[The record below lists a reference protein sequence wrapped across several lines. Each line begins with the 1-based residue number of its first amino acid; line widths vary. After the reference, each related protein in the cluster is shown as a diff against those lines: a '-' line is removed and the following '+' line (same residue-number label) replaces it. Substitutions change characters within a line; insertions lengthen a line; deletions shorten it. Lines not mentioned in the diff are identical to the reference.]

1 MLRKF
6 NSNQNKFYE
15 KNKNNNINNRAV
27 NSPNKFNSINNIE
40 RAKNNN
46 LNIANFNLTQDFKR
60 DLLKIFI
67 NIFYYEENFLNN
79 KNYNNNEKMCL
90 ISPYWME
97 KFKNYYHY
105 QGLLDLL
112 EKNKDISI
120 NYKNL
125 EDFIDN
131 IINSCLNIDNI
142 LDFKK
147 GKLPTEL
154 SVPKA
159 AFYLIRAQYNIH
171 FLDTA
176 YILPFKI
183 MKIIKKWNNTIAAI
197 PATIFFKDI
206 NIYYTKI
213 NNIIVGKLA
222 NNPLFKSNYVF
233 RYNNENIL
241 KIEQNI
247 LFSHSIEEYIK
258 SRECLL
264 KNFNKQ
270 ILRNDKG
277 EEIGNLIVLYRN
289 KNQNYN
295 IGMKNNQRKNLESL
309 KRFKTVEKM
318 NNQNNQNLLRG
329 KNIGK
334 VKNLSQKQNNII
346 SNNVINTP
354 SPEDNN
360 ESINNRNSPKDK
372 EIINKPINFKELE
385 IKINEIKKL
394 NEEISELKRKNFELN
409 KLKIDNSKIQEQLNK
424 ANIIINN
431 YKKREE
437 EFKNHEKILNDLI
450 KKENEFNKKI
460 SFLEDKENF
469 LEKENNKMEQKRK
482 EFQKDLEFNE
492 KIKNEN
498 DNLLKIKIDLEK
510 EIKEKEIKLQEI
522 EKKIDKDKVI
532 DKDEVIDKKI
542 PLKPIALFK
551 NPTLIGLNN
560 IGSTCFKNSILQ
572 CLSQTEDLTNYFL
585 KENSK
590 NTIFNN
596 NIAKKDKNAL
606 QLCPVYYDLIKNLW
620 SKNGPKSYSPNHFM
634 KVVEEMSKNDILKFK
649 EGEAGDAK
657 DFIIFILE
665 EFHRELQKSIKN
677 KIPIK
682 QNEPFN
688 QYNQESALNYFFN
701 QLTENCSIISDTF
714 FGFNETTTICSFCKN
729 HFNKMGQK
737 VPICYNYGIF
747 NCLIFPLDEV
757 RKMKNNYMKNNNI
770 HISQN
775 DRVNL
780 YECFFYNEK
789 PEYFTGMNRNFCN
802 ICKNTCDAT
811 YETKIFLSPNVLILI
826 LNRGKGNMYDI
837 KIDFE
842 ETIDITGFVIKK
854 DIPKIIYNL
863 YGVITHIG
871 KSGPNAHFV
880 ASCKS
885 PVDNKWYRYNDS
897 NVSPIR
903 NVQKEIIYY
912 GTPYILFYKKCYN
925 QNFSKNKK

>member
-46 LNIANFNLTQDFKR
+46 LNNANFNLTQDFKR

-120 NYKNL
+120 SYKNL

-183 MKIIKKWNNTIAAI
+183 MKIIKKWNNTIAAL
-197 PATIFFKDI
+197 PATVFFKDT

-213 NNIIVGKLA
+213 SNIIVGKLA

-295 IGMKNNQRKNLESL
+295 IGMKNNQRKNLDNQ
-309 KRFKTVEKM
+309 KRSKTVGKM

-372 EIINKPINFKELE
+372 EIINKP
-385 IKINEIKKL
+385 
-394 NEEISELKRKNFELN
+394 N
-409 KLKIDNSKIQEQLNK
+409 K
-424 ANIIINN
+424 
-431 YKKREE
+431 
-437 EFKNHEKILNDLI
+437 F
-450 KKENEFNKKI
+450 
-460 SFLEDKENF
+460 
-469 LEKENNKMEQKRK
+469 
-482 EFQKDLEFNE
+482 
-492 KIKNEN
+492 
-498 DNLLKIKIDLEK
+498 
-510 EIKEKEIKLQEI
+510 
-522 EKKIDKDKVI
+522 
-532 DKDEVIDKKI
+532 
-542 PLKPIALFK
+542 
-551 NPTLIGLNN
+551 
-560 IGSTCFKNSILQ
+560 
-572 CLSQTEDLTNYFL
+572 
-585 KENSK
+585 
-590 NTIFNN
+590 
-596 NIAKKDKNAL
+596 
-606 QLCPVYYDLIKNLW
+606 
-620 SKNGPKSYSPNHFM
+620 
-634 KVVEEMSKNDILKFK
+634 
-649 EGEAGDAK
+649 
-657 DFIIFILE
+657 
-665 EFHRELQKSIKN
+665 
-677 KIPIK
+677 
-682 QNEPFN
+682 
-688 QYNQESALNYFFN
+688 
-701 QLTENCSIISDTF
+701 
-714 FGFNETTTICSFCKN
+714 
-729 HFNKMGQK
+729 
-737 VPICYNYGIF
+737 
-747 NCLIFPLDEV
+747 
-757 RKMKNNYMKNNNI
+757 
-770 HISQN
+770 
-775 DRVNL
+775 
-780 YECFFYNEK
+780 
-789 PEYFTGMNRNFCN
+789 
-802 ICKNTCDAT
+802 
-811 YETKIFLSPNVLILI
+811 
-826 LNRGKGNMYDI
+826 
-837 KIDFE
+837 
-842 ETIDITGFVIKK
+842 
-854 DIPKIIYNL
+854 
-863 YGVITHIG
+863 
-871 KSGPNAHFV
+871 
-880 ASCKS
+880 
-885 PVDNKWYRYNDS
+885 
-897 NVSPIR
+897 
-903 NVQKEIIYY
+903 
-912 GTPYILFYKKCYN
+912 
-925 QNFSKNKK
+925 